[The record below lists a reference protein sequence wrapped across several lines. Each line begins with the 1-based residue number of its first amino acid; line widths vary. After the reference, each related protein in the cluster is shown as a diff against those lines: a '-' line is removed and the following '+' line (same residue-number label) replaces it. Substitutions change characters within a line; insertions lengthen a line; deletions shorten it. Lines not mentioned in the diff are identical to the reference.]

1 MEIKNSVALVTG
13 TNRGVGR
20 AIVEALVAGGARK
33 IYAAARNTDGIKDL
47 VAAGGGKVEAIQL
60 DITNDAQV
68 AAAAAHCK
76 DVNLLVN
83 NAGAASMNALLLT
96 PGETAERLMR
106 VNYLG
111 TFHCLQA
118 VGKVMV
124 RQRAGRIVN
133 VTTVAV
139 PLALEGEA
147 AYVAS
152 KAAVEALTRVAAKEL
167 APSGVVVSAV
177 GFGPVDTALTRTVPP
192 ARLEA
197 LNARLDLAAS
207 PTPAAAAAFLVD
219 HLRSAEA
226 GRIAYLGDVGRP

>member
-1 MEIKNSVALVTG
+1 MPTALITG
-13 TNRGVGR
+13 TSQGLGLALAERLLADGWTVHGFARGPQTLAHERFTAHAVDVTDEAAVRAAVATIAESGR
-20 AIVEALVAGGARK
+20 I
-33 IYAAARNTDGIKDL
+33 D
-47 VAAGGGKVEAIQL
+47 
-60 DITNDAQV
+60 
-68 AAAAAHCK
+68 
-76 DVNLLVN
+76 LLVN

-139 PLALEGEA
+139 PLSLEGEA

-152 KAAVEALTRVAAKEL
+152 KAAVEALTKVAAKEL
-167 APSGVVVSAV
+167 APSGVIVSAV
-177 GFGPVDTALTRTVPP
+177 GFGPIDTALTRAVPRD
-192 ARLEA
+192 RLAA
-197 LNARLDLAAS
+197 LNHQLDLAAS
-207 PTPAAAAAFLVD
+207 PTPATAAAFLLEHV
-219 HLRSAEA
+219 RSAEA
-226 GRIAYLGDVGRP
+226 GRIAYLGDVGLP